1 MRNPKNTTSEEEDQ
15 ATDTWTASLL
25 AMSLVMCPPNLEPCQ
40 IPTCGNNSDRF
51 LDFKSMA
58 WIMVIINIYVTQPIL
73 MRYGTGP
80 YHWMAF
86 PTLERS
92 RLDRS

>member
-1 MRNPKNTTSEEEDQ
+1 MRNPKNTTSVEEDQ

-25 AMSLVMCPPNLEPCQ
+25 AMSLVMCPPTLEACQ

-58 WIMVIINIYVTQPIL
+58 WIMVIINICDSTKL
-73 MRYGTGP
+73 MRVWYGALSLDGISN
-80 YHWMAF
+80 
-86 PTLERS
+86 S
-92 RLDRS
+92 RKVETR